1 VDRRRT
7 RKKHRRNKGER
18 SRPASGQGCQDP
30 ASTSPLGLTGN
41 VAGFRGAMFSY
52 SHFRRTHTSGVLT
65 HLAWA
70 RCSRGIRHARRGLF
84 AAILTRLAW
93 ARGSR
98 GIRHAR
104 RGLFTALLTCLA
116 WACGSRGIHHARRG
130 LFAALLTCL
139 AWACGSRGI
148 RYARRGLFAALL
160 TCLAWA
166 RCSRSIRHTR
176 RGLFAAVLTRLAW
189 AHCSSWEWWSQ
200 RRSRGCRGRFVGRDN
215 RLRGERISRLATAP
229 FLYTFPSLCGITAC
243 PQD

>member
-1 VDRRRT
+1 MDRRRT

-30 ASTSPLGLTGN
+30 TSTSPLGLTGN

-84 AAILTRLAW
+84 AALLTR
-93 ARGSR
+93 
-98 GIRHAR
+98 
-104 RGLFTALLTCLA
+104 
-116 WACGSRGIHHARRG
+116 
-130 LFAALLTCL
+130 
-139 AWACGSRGI
+139 
-148 RYARRGLFAALL
+148 
-160 TCLAWA
+160 LAWA

-176 RGLFAAVLTRLAW
+176 RGLFAAVLTRLACGR
-189 AHCSSWEWWSQ
+189 CSSWEWWSQ
-200 RRSRGCRGRFVGRDN
+200 CRSRGCRGRFVGRDN

-229 FLYTFPSLCGITAC
+229 FLYTFSSLCGITAC